1 MGCHALLHPR
11 TLTVASSPTAPR
23 PSFLSGSSV
32 SPPHLGPKLLL
43 HRCQNLQLSWT
54 LLGRRKVRA
63 GWAHVCAGMGGGMQ
77 EAVQRAAPGLWGSSG
92 LCGPRNTAGPV
103 RPGLPA
109 LLWTQF

>member
-1 MGCHALLHPR
+1 M
-11 TLTVASSPTAPR
+11 ASSPTAPR